1 MREGAATPQPVPLH
15 AAKKALRSRV
25 LAARDALAPASRAAG
40 SRAIASR
47 IAALPAFDG
56 AVTVLATLPFGSEW
70 DSRPLAQ
77 VALDR
82 GKALLL
88 PRVDPAARTLV
99 LHRVADLDADVVR
112 GYLGVPE
119 PSPEAPV
126 ARPSEVDCVLVPG
139 VAFDAAGRRL
149 GYGGGFYDRL
159 LPQLRA
165 GVARIAGAF
174 DVQIAD
180 EVPAGAHDVAVDA
193 IVTPTRTLAA
203 RR

>member
-1 MREGAATPQPVPLH
+1 MREEAATPQPAPLH
-15 AAKKALRSRV
+15 AAKKALRARV
-25 LAARDALAPASRAAG
+25 LAARDALDPAARATG
-40 SRAIASR
+40 SRAIASK
-47 IAALPAFDG
+47 IAALPAFDV

-70 DSRPLAQ
+70 DSRPLVQAL
-77 VALDR
+77 LDR

-88 PRVDPAARTLV
+88 PRVDAASRVLV

-112 GYLGVPE
+112 GYLGIPE
-119 PSPEAPV
+119 PSPDAPV
-126 ARPSEVDCVLVPG
+126 ARASEVDCVLVPG
-139 VAFDAAGRRL
+139 VAFDTAGRRL

-159 LPQLRA
+159 LPQFRA

-193 IVTPTRTLAA
+193 IITPTRTVAA